1 MKGEFIL
8 NWLRNRKTAFKIG
21 LIISIMSISL
31 GVVGFVGY
39 YYFHQAGIFLDS
51 LYSNDLITV
60 RDINQARSD
69 SNYLK
74 STVLALTSYP
84 LDDETKK
91 HHLEQVSTREKS
103 IDSFITR
110 YAPLATTSYELE
122 RVNKAKDQFEILKE
136 VIQKSLDYEKAGNIA
151 EAKDYYFKNG
161 FSQQEEFQVQLRE
174 LGIFNIDEAKAHV
187 TDSNNTFARVQ
198 KVLIILPVMAILVA
212 ILIGIIITRMIIG
225 PLNRILKNVEQVAA
239 GDLMVNELTIY
250 SKDEVGL
257 LAISFNTMMLNL
269 RTLVIQI
276 RNSAEQLAA
285 SSEEIVATMDQ
296 NAQVSNQISSA
307 IGEVANGSEQQ
318 AKALNDTSATIEELS
333 ASIEEVAASGS
344 TVANSANTTVQ
355 IAREGHITIIKAVEQ
370 MSIVG
375 ASTELVQNAVN
386 KLATGFDKITE
397 FIDIITNISSQTN
410 LLALNAAIEAARAG
424 EHGRGFAVVAEE
436 VRKLAELSQ
445 DSAVNIIT
453 QVKENRDNIKDASIA
468 MNSAV
473 SSVNEGV
480 AVVNIAGKAFANI
493 AGLIDEVSTQVN
505 QIAAVVQQMASGSQY
520 IVSSVL
526 AIDSVSKETSNQTM
540 NVSAAVEE
548 QTASIDQIADNSRGL
563 ANLAEELRKAIEKF
577 RA

>member
-1 MKGEFIL
+1 M

-21 LIISIMSISL
+21 ILISLMSISL
-31 GVVGFVGY
+31 GIVGFVGY
-39 YYFHQAGIFLDS
+39 YYFHQAGISLDR

-69 SNYLK
+69 SNALK
-74 STVLALTSYP
+74 ANVLAITSYT
-84 LDDETKK
+84 LDDATKK
-91 HHLEQVSTREKS
+91 QQLEQVTAREKS
-103 IDSFITR
+103 IDMFITR
-110 YAPLATTSYELE
+110 YQPLATTDYELE
-122 RVNKAKDQFEILKE
+122 RVNKAKDQFIIIND
-136 VIQKSLDYEKAGNIA
+136 VIQKTLDYEKAGNKT
-151 EAKDYYFKNG
+151 EAMDYYYKNG
-161 FSQQEEFQVQLRE
+161 FSKQEEFQVFLRE
-174 LGIFNIDEAKAHV
+174 LGVFNIDEAKAHV
-187 TDSNNTFARVQ
+187 TNNNNTMARVQ
-198 KVLIILPVMAILVA
+198 MVLIILPIMAILISV
-212 ILIGIIITRMIIG
+212 LVGIIITRMIIG
-225 PLNRILKNVEQVAA
+225 PLKIILKKVEQVAD
-239 GDLMVNELTIY
+239 GDLNVDECSIY

-257 LAISFNTMMLNL
+257 LDTSFNTMILNL
-269 RTLVIQI
+269 RTLVVQI

-318 AKALNDTSATIEELS
+318 VKALTDTSATIEELS

-344 TVANSANTTVQ
+344 TVANSASTTVQ
-355 IAREGHITIIKAVEQ
+355 IAREGHITITKAVEQ

-375 ASTELVQNAVN
+375 TSTELVQNAVN
-386 KLATGFDKITE
+386 KLAAGFDKITE

-445 DSAVNIIT
+445 DSAVNIIA
-453 QVKENRDNIKDASIA
+453 QVKENRENIKDASIA

-480 AVVNIAGKAFANI
+480 AVVNTAGEAFANI

-548 QTASIDQIADNSRGL
+548 QTASMDQIADNSRGL
-563 ANLAEELRKAIEKF
+563 ANLAEELRNAIEKF
-577 RA
+577 RV

>member
-1 MKGEFIL
+1 L

-21 LIISIMSISL
+21 LLISLMSISL
-31 GVVGFVGY
+31 GIVGFVGY
-39 YYFHQAGIFLDS
+39 YYFHQAGISLDNF
-51 LYSNDLITV
+51 YSKDLITV

-69 SNYLK
+69 SNALK
-74 STVLALTSYP
+74 SKVLAITSYT
-84 LDDETKK
+84 LDGATRKQQLD
-91 HHLEQVSTREKS
+91 QVTTRENS
-103 IDSFITR
+103 IDKFIAG
-110 YAPLATTSYELE
+110 YQQLATTNYELE
-122 RVNKAKDQFEILKE
+122 RINKAKDQFVIIKDVIKKTLDFEI
-136 VIQKSLDYEKAGNIA
+136 AGNKTA
-151 EAKDYYFKNG
+151 AMDYYSKNG
-161 FSQQEEFQVQLRE
+161 FSQQEEFQVFLRE
-174 LGIFNIDEAKAHV
+174 LGVFNIDEAKAHV
-187 TDSNNTFARVQ
+187 TSNNNTMDRVQ
-198 KVLIILPVMAILVA
+198 KVLIILPIMAIFLSV
-212 ILIGIIITRMIIG
+212 LIGFIITRLIIG
-225 PLNRILKNVEQVAA
+225 PLKMILKKVELVAD
-239 GDLMVNELTIY
+239 GDLNVGECSIH

-257 LAISFNTMMLNL
+257 LATSFNTMILNL

-285 SSEEIVATMDQ
+285 SSQEIVATMDQ

-318 AKALNDTSATIEELS
+318 VKALTDTSATIEELS

-344 TVANSANTTVQ
+344 TVANSASTTVQ
-355 IAREGHITIIKAVEQ
+355 IARDGHITITKAVEQ

-375 ASTELVQNAVN
+375 TSTELVQNAVN
-386 KLATGFDKITE
+386 KLAAGFDKITE

-436 VRKLAELSQ
+436 VRKLAELSR
-445 DSAVNIIT
+445 DSAVNIVA
-453 QVKENRDNIKDASIA
+453 QVKENRENIKDASIA

-505 QIAAVVQQMASGSQY
+505 QIATVVQQMASGSQY

-548 QTASIDQIADNSRGL
+548 QTASMDQIADNSRGL
-563 ANLAEELRKAIEKF
+563 ADLAEELRNAIEKF
-577 RA
+577 RV